1 MDLGEAE
8 SGLGS
13 QAHSY
18 AETELRKLSSAVE
31 QSPAI
36 VVITDTAGDIEYV
49 NPRFTEIT
57 GYSAGEVRAKNPR
70 FLKSGHTPAEEYQR
84 LWAAITTGG
93 TWRGELL
100 NKKKNGELY
109 WVAAAISP
117 IKSAEGVTTH
127 YLAIEEDVTERK
139 LQEERLR
146 LSDSILQHI
155 GNLVLVSNP
164 DGALTYVSPSAK
176 AMLGFEPEELVGEG
190 WWRLTFSDPAEAQA
204 MRERLGREA
213 RGEQPV
219 DLGSRE
225 RRVLG
230 RGGASRWILWNHY
243 KGPDAL
249 VVGVGS
255 DITRFKELEEQFL
268 QAQKM
273 EAVGRL
279 AGGVAHDFNNV
290 LTAILGYG
298 EMLLEDLPQS
308 SAAAEDAREIRAAAQ
323 RATAL
328 TRQLLAFSRKQILQT
343 ELVDLNQVVAG
354 LEKMLRRLLGEDVEL
369 AANLEVALPRVR
381 VDPGQIEQVILN
393 LAVNARDAMPE
404 GGLLAVATS
413 AVTLTDGDVAR
424 MPGLSAGP
432 HVRLSVTDTGCGM
445 TDAVR
450 SHLFE
455 PFFTTKEKGR
465 GTGLGLATV
474 YGIVTQSGGH
484 IEVWS
489 QPGGGASFTVFL
501 PVAQERGAPIPPAP
515 VSVGTPHGDG
525 ETVLVVEDEPAVR
538 ALATAALIRSGYVVL
553 SAADPREAA
562 ALSDAHQGP
571 IHLVVTDVVMPN
583 GGARDVAELVAR
595 RTPEPRVLY
604 MSGYTDDEVLRRG
617 ISQSRIPFLQKPFTT
632 EALVQKVREVLA
644 RKT

>member
-1 MDLGEAE
+1 
-8 SGLGS
+8 
-13 QAHSY
+13 
-18 AETELRKLSSAVE
+18 
-31 QSPAI
+31 

-57 GYSAGEVRAKNPR
+57 GYSAGDVKGENPR
-70 FLKSGHTPAEEYQR
+70 FLKSGHTPPEGYQR

-117 IKSAEGVTTH
+117 IKNARGVTTH
-127 YLAIEEDVTERK
+127 YLAVEEDVTERK
-139 LQEERLR
+139 QQEERVR

-155 GNLVLVSNP
+155 GNLVLVSDR
-164 DGALTYVSPSAK
+164 DGALTYISPSVK
-176 AMLGFEPEELVGEG
+176 AMLGFEPEELLGEG

-204 MRERLGREA
+204 MRERLAREA

-219 DLGSRE
+219 DLGSYE

-230 RGGASRWILWNHY
+230 RDGASRWILWNRY

-255 DITRFKELEEQFL
+255 DITRFKELELEFL

-298 EMLLEDLPQS
+298 EMLLEDLPES
-308 SAAAEDAREIRAAAQ
+308 SASAEDAREIRAAAQ
-323 RATAL
+323 RGTAL

-343 ELVDLNQVVAG
+343 ALVDLNLVVAG

-369 AANLEVALPRVR
+369 AVNLEVALPLVR

-413 AVTLTDGDVAR
+413 AVTLTEADVAR
-424 MPGLSAGP
+424 MPGVSAGP
-432 HVRLSVTDTGCGM
+432 CVRLSLTDTGCGM
-445 TDAVR
+445 TDEVR

-474 YGIVTQSGGH
+474 YGIVAQSGGH
-484 IEVWS
+484 IDVWS
-489 QPGGGASFTVFL
+489 RVAEGASFTIYL
-501 PVAQERGAPIPPAP
+501 PVAQERGAPIPLAPA
-515 VSVGTPHGDG
+515 SVAPPHGEG

-553 SAADPREAA
+553 SAANPKEAA
-562 ALSDAHQGP
+562 ALSAAHQGP

-595 RTPEPRVLY
+595 RTPAPRMLY
-604 MSGYTDDEVLRRG
+604 MSGYTDDEVLRHG
-617 ISQSRIPFLQKPFTT
+617 ISQSQIPFLQKPFTT
-632 EALVQKVREVLA
+632 GALVQKVREVLETWNVN
-644 RKT
+644 RET

>member
-1 MDLGEAE
+1 
-8 SGLGS
+8 
-13 QAHSY
+13 
-18 AETELRKLSSAVE
+18 
-31 QSPAI
+31 

-57 GYSAGEVRAKNPR
+57 GYSAGEVGGKNPR
-70 FLKSGHTPAEEYQR
+70 FLKSGHTPPEEYQR
-84 LWAAITTGG
+84 LWATITTGG

-127 YLAIEEDVTERK
+127 YLAIEEDVTEWK
-139 LQEERLR
+139 HQEEQLR

-155 GNLVLVSNP
+155 GNLVLVSNR
-164 DGALTYVSPSAK
+164 DGALTYVSPSVK
-176 AMLGFEPEELVGEG
+176 AVLGLEPEELAGEG
-190 WWRLTFSDPAEAQA
+190 WWRLTYADPVEAQG

-219 DLGSRE
+219 DLGSYE

-230 RGGASRWILWNHY
+230 RDGGSRWILWNRY

-290 LTAILGYG
+290 LTAILGYA

-343 ELVDLNQVVAG
+343 ALVDLNQVVAG

-369 AANLEVALPRVR
+369 AVNLEAALPLVR
-381 VDPGQIEQVILN
+381 VDPGQIEQVVLN

-404 GGLLAVATS
+404 GGLLAIATS
-413 AVTLTDGDVAR
+413 AVTLSQADVAR

-445 TDAVR
+445 TDEVR
-450 SHLFE
+450 SHVFE

-484 IEVWS
+484 VDVWS
-489 QPGGGASFTVFL
+489 QPAEGALFTVCL
-501 PVAQERGAPIPPAP
+501 PVAQERGAAIPLAP
-515 VSVGTPHGDG
+515 VLATTPQGDG

-538 ALATAALIRSGYVVL
+538 ALATAALIRGGYVVL
-553 SAADPREAA
+553 SAGDPKEAA
-562 ALSDAHQGP
+562 ALSDAHRGP

-583 GGARDVAELVAR
+583 GGARNVAELVAR
-595 RTPEPRVLY
+595 RTPTPRVLY
-604 MSGYTDDEVLRRG
+604 MSGYTDDEVLRHG
-617 ISQSRIPFLQKPFTT
+617 IFQSHLPFLQKPFTT
-632 EALVQKVREVLA
+632 EVLVRKVREVLD
-644 RKT
+644 